1 MKGVSASGCITL
13 AHCSPN
19 DCKRVDS
26 CSQSL
31 QPVAAVHANVKV

>member
-1 MKGVSASGCITL
+1 MKGVNASGCITL
-13 AHCSPN
+13 ARCSSN
-19 DCKRVDS
+19 DRKRVDS